1 MLSFAAAKGISLLQ
15 TVLIARTFGVSA
27 EYDAFVAANRLP
39 EVIFNL
45 IAGGAIAFAFIP
57 VFTGLLAQKQ
67 SAQAWKTAS
76 HVVNNIFALT
86 AVASLAAFIFA
97 PSLMSSAIAPG
108 LAPENQRQSAEM
120 MRILLLGTLIFSLSG
135 VSMGILQSHN
145 RFLLPALAPILYDV
159 GILIGVIVLLPS
171 MGIYGLAWGA
181 VLGAAMHL
189 GVQLPGLARIGLRWA
204 PEFGWRDANLRQ
216 IVVLFLP
223 RAADLALISLSTII
237 LTNLLT
243 RLGTGAT
250 SAFDWG
256 WRLMQIPQTLI
267 GTAMGIVIFPTLAA
281 LSTLGDTDGKRSAMS
296 GALRFIL
303 VATIPSAVLLLTAG
317 RPLLSLLEGG
327 AFDAEASGLVFIAL
341 QFFCI
346 GIIVHSMLEVIA
358 RSFYADKDTLTP
370 LLVAAGGA
378 AINIGVALVFSG
390 VLTGDV
396 RPENVGWLALSNTL
410 GVAFEV
416 AALGYMLRRRW
427 AGIEGQSLLRA
438 VLKTL
443 VASAL
448 MGAAVLGVEA
458 AFRAAGLAERGALWT
473 IIMLAVCAAAAAVVF
488 VGAAWLLRMEEV
500 RALIVQGVARARARL
515 ARQPSGAAA

>member
-1 MLSFAAAKGISLLQ
+1 
-15 TVLIARTFGVSA
+15 
-27 EYDAFVAANRLP
+27 
-39 EVIFNL
+39 
-45 IAGGAIAFAFIP
+45 
-57 VFTGLLAQKQ
+57 
-67 SAQAWKTAS
+67 
-76 HVVNNIFALT
+76 
-86 AVASLAAFIFA
+86 
-97 PSLMSSAIAPG
+97 
-108 LAPENQRQSAEM
+108 
-120 MRILLLGTLIFSLSG
+120 
-135 VSMGILQSHN
+135 
-145 RFLLPALAPILYDV
+145 
-159 GILIGVIVLLPS
+159 
-171 MGIYGLAWGA
+171 
-181 VLGAAMHL
+181 MHL
-189 GVQLPGLARIGLRWA
+189 GVQLPGLARVGLRWA

-216 IVVLFLP
+216 IVILFLP

-281 LSTLGDTDGKRSAMS
+281 LSTLGDVDGKRSAMA

-327 AFDAEASGLVFIAL
+327 AFDAQASGLVFIAL
-341 QFFCI
+341 QFFTI

-390 VLTGDV
+390 VLSGDV

-416 AALGYMLRRRW
+416 AALGYMLHRRW
-427 AGIEGQSLLRA
+427 SGIEGASLLRA

-473 IIMLAVCAAAAAVVF
+473 IIMLAVSAAAAVVVF
-488 VGAAWLLRMEEV
+488 VSAAWLLRMEEV
-500 RALIVQGVARARARL
+500 RALIVQSVALARARFR
-515 ARQPSGAAA
+515 RQPSGAAA